1 MFQIWTIFNL
11 INCLYLTIIVLGS
24 YFLFTDYKLIEGFLY
39 LIGSFIGYRVLRV
52 ARDGYRNTRSPTLL
66 RITISFIA
74 LTIGFFI
81 TAFTY
86 IFPRFVYLTFQYDIL
101 QFRLELL
108 GISIALTSLFLI
120 IAASFEL
127 LGYFILALGHG
138 IKSYQKSALV
148 PAAFGFLTTISVLSI
163 LKSISFVFLL
173 YGSFET
179 FLSYLESKKR
189 PILFMFL
196 GFFSLAVGEFI
207 RWLALFYSGLSPLM
221 ISSILVKLIGFIML
235 YTPVSS
241 FNTHKGEES
250 NVGI

>member
-1 MFQIWTIFNL
+1 
-11 INCLYLTIIVLGS
+11 VLGS
-24 YFLFTDYKLIEGFLY
+24 YFLFSEYKLIEGLLY
-39 LIGSFIGYRVLRV
+39 LIGSFIGYRVMRIS
-52 ARDGYRNTRSPTLL
+52 REGYRNTRSPTLL
-66 RITISFIA
+66 RLTISFIA
-74 LTIGFFI
+74 LTIGFFL

-86 IFPRFVYLTFQYDIL
+86 IFPVFYNLTFQSDLIL
-101 QFRLELL
+101 NFRFEFFN
-108 GISIALTSLFLI
+108 ISIALTSLFFI

-138 IKSYQKSALV
+138 IKSYQKASAV
-148 PAAFGFLTTISVLSI
+148 SVAYGFLTTVSVLSI

-179 FLSYLESKKR
+179 LLSYLESKKR
-189 PILFMFL
+189 PILYMFL
-196 GFFSLAVGEFI
+196 GFTALSAGEFI

-241 FNTHKGEES
+241 FNTYKGEEN
-250 NVGI
+250 NVRL